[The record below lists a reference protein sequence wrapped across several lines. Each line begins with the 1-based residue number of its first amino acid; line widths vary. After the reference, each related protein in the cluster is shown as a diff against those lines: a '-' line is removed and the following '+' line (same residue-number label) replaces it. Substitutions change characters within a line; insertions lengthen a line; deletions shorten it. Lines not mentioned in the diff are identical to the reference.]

1 MSGFRNAILIYVAK
15 KKKKKVANVSSIFPY
30 LDTPNIDSQEDGE
43 KHHLNMDCPG
53 LRGDS
58 AVQAGW

>member
-1 MSGFRNAILIYVAK
+1 MWQK
-15 KKKKKVANVSSIFPY
+15 KKKKKMANVSSIFPY

-43 KHHLNMDCPG
+43 RHHLNMDCPG

>member
-1 MSGFRNAILIYVAK
+1 MSGFRNAILICG
-15 KKKKKVANVSSIFPY
+15 KKKVANVSSIFPY